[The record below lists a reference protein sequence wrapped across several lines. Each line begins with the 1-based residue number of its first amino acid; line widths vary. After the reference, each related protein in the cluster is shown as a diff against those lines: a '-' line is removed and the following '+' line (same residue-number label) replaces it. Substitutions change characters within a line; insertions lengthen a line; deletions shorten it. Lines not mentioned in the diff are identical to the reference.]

1 MRILR
6 ARVLGVMRKPKYQTS
21 MKNLTRITLIFTFMV
36 LSPMAKADE
45 KQTKE
50 TTMSVTGIF
59 EISLEPQNDENVPA
73 GRMLIDKKYSG
84 GLVGSG
90 LGQMISK
97 RTKTGSAV
105 YSAIEEFEGSLD
117 GKKGAFTLVHYGEM
131 SAEGQKLNVNI
142 VAGSGSG
149 ELENISGSLE
159 IIQEDKTHKYVLNYK
174 L

>member
-45 KQTKE
+45 EQTKE
-50 TTMSVTGIF
+50 TTMSVTGK
-59 EISLEPQNDENVPA
+59 NVPA